1 MYKNKIL
8 VLNHLWTWRQALL
21 LLIIGGAAGIFG
33 PSVRADAQKRALLI
47 LSYHPTFP
55 TFFDQIEGVRSGFA
69 EQNIA
74 LDIEFMD
81 AKRFNDPQ
89 NLDNFY
95 QSLTYKLSKNPP
107 YDVILVADDNA
118 LAFVLAHEADL
129 FAGLPVVFFG
139 VNNQALA
146 LQQNENDLVTG
157 VIEAVSMR
165 ETVALM
171 SDLAPG
177 ADTIVVI
184 VDDTLAGQGDLQ
196 TLKSLAGEFPGLS
209 FEVLS
214 LTEMTFAELAV
225 ALQTVGVNTPVL
237 LLSAY
242 HDSAGTTLSF
252 DESLALITTNLKA
265 PLYHLWYHGMGK
277 GILGGVLIS
286 HFVQGQTA
294 ASLAVEILKGTPPSA
309 LPVIQISPNTAV
321 FDYKQMVRFGIRPSD
336 LPPDHVIINQPE
348 SFYVKYKN
356 LVWTLGSVFLV
367 LTGLVVVLSLGMARQ
382 RAVELQLRA
391 SREQYRTYVDSAP
404 YGVFVLDGYGRCL
417 DANSTAAE
425 LTGYNQ
431 TDLLNI
437 LFSSLT
443 TVDKPEKTLAFL
455 DQARRLGWGEQ
466 ELLFRRADGNTFHML
481 VKAVPIGSQEYLAF
495 CSDITERLRAEQ
507 ALQQS
512 HARLAQTLDQLTN
525 TQEQLLR
532 QERLAAVGQLAA
544 GIAHD
549 FNNILASIMLYADMA
564 SRDNHLAKVLRE
576 RMKTIVR
583 QAERGAT
590 LVQQILD
597 FARKS
602 IVDLRP
608 LDLSG
613 FIQETV
619 MLLERTLPETIS
631 VTLSQEP
638 GDYVIEAD
646 SARIQQV
653 ILNLALNAR
662 NAMPQ
667 GGSLRIALGKVPAET
682 PIRCV
687 CCDHSPG
694 GSWLSVAVSDT
705 GMGIPDEALAHIF
718 EPFFTTRAPLGSG
731 LGLAQVYG
739 IVKQHGGHIA
749 VETAVGQ
756 GTTFTFYLRAT
767 TADISAPTT
776 NKNGIPEGHQETIL
790 VVEDDAAVRTAL
802 IEILQVLNY
811 RTLSAANGREAIR
824 CIAQEPGEIALI
836 LSDQVMPEM
845 GGLEL
850 AQELLSQHIPGKI
863 LLVTGH
869 SLGETAVTQLPP
881 NILGWLKKPV
891 AIEIIAQEITAI
903 LGSEN

>member
-1 MYKNKIL
+1 ML
-8 VLNHLWTWRQALL
+8 
-21 LLIIGGAAGIFG
+21 GGMACFFQQPLHAE
-33 PSVRADAQKRALLI
+33 SQKRALLI

-55 TFFDQIEGVRSGFA
+55 TFFDQIEGVRSGF
-69 EQNIA
+69 EGQNIG

-81 AKRFNDPQ
+81 TKRFNDPQ

-95 QSLTYKLSKNPP
+95 QSLAYKISKNLP
-107 YDVILVADDNA
+107 YDIILVADDNA
-118 LAFVLAHEADL
+118 LAFVLTHEADL
-129 FAGLPVVFFG
+129 FADIPVVFFG
-139 VNNQALA
+139 VNNQELA
-146 LQQNENDLVTG
+146 LEQNENDLVTG

-165 ETVALM
+165 ETIALM
-171 SDLAPG
+171 SGLAPG
-177 ADTIVVI
+177 NDTIEVI
-184 VDDTLAGQGDLQ
+184 VDNTLGGQGDLQ
-196 TLKSLAGEFPGLS
+196 TLKNLAGEFPGLS
-209 FEVLS
+209 FKVIS
-214 LTEMTFAELAV
+214 LNDMTFAELAV
-225 ALQTVGVNTPVL
+225 TLQGLDASTPVL

-242 HDSAGTTLSF
+242 NDSAGTTLSF
-252 DESLALITTNLKA
+252 DESLALITTNLDA

-277 GILGGVLIS
+277 GVLGGVLIS

-294 ASLAVEILKGTPPSA
+294 ASLAVKILEGTPPSA

-321 FDYKQMVRFGIRPSD
+321 FDYSQMVRFGIRPSD

-348 SFYVKYKN
+348 TFYMKYKN
-356 LVWTLGSVFLV
+356 LVWTISGILLV
-367 LTGLVVVLSLGMARQ
+367 LSGLVVVLSVGMARQ
-382 RAVELQLRA
+382 RAIELQLRA
-391 SREQYRTYVDSAP
+391 SKERYRTYVDSAP

-417 DANSTAAE
+417 DANNTAAE

-437 LFSSLT
+437 PFSSLMT
-443 TVDKPEKTLAFL
+443 GHEPENTLIFL
-455 DQARRLGWGEQ
+455 DQARRLGRGEQ
-466 ELLFRRADGNTFHML
+466 ELLFRRADGDTFNML
-481 VKAVPIGSQEYLAF
+481 VKAVPIGFQEYLAF

-512 HARLAQTLDQLTN
+512 HTRLAQTLDQLTN

-564 SRDNHLAKVLRE
+564 SRDMHLSKVLRE
-576 RMKTIVR
+576 RMETIVR
-583 QAERGAT
+583 QTERGAA

-608 LDLSG
+608 LDLSD
-613 FIQETV
+613 FIKETV
-619 MLLERTLPETIS
+619 ALLERTLPENIR
-631 VTLSQEP
+631 VTLSLEP
-638 GDYVIEAD
+638 GEYVIEAD

-662 NAMPQ
+662 NAMLQ
-667 GGSLRIALGKVPAET
+667 GGILHIALRKIPAET
-682 PIRCV
+682 PIRCI
-687 CCDHSPG
+687 CCDHLPNG
-694 GSWLSVAVSDT
+694 PWLSVAVSDT
-705 GMGIPDEALAHIF
+705 GSGIPDEVLAHIF

-756 GTTFTFYLRAT
+756 GTTFTFYLHPAT
-767 TADISAPTT
+767 ANIPTLALPKISAP
-776 NKNGIPEGHQETIL
+776 KGRQETIL
-790 VVEDDAAVRTAL
+790 VVEDDASVRIAL
-802 IEILQVLNY
+802 IDVLQSLNY
-811 RTLSAANGREAIR
+811 RTLSAADGREAIR
-824 CIAQEPGEIALI
+824 CIAQEQGDIALI

-850 AQELLSQHIPGKI
+850 AQELLKQQIPGKI

-869 SLGETAVTQLPP
+869 SLGETAVDQLPP
-881 NILGWLKKPV
+881 NILGWLKKPL
-891 AIEIIAQEITAI
+891 AIETVAQEITAI
-903 LGSEN
+903 LGREN

>member
-1 MYKNKIL
+1 M
-8 VLNHLWTWRQALL
+8 VLNHFKAWRQALL
-21 LLIIGGAAGIFG
+21 VVMLAGIACFFG
-33 PSVRADAQKRALLI
+33 QAVHADTQKRALLI

-55 TFFDQIEGVRSGFA
+55 TFFDQIEGVRSGF
-69 EQNIA
+69 EGQNIA

-81 AKRFNDPQ
+81 TKRFTDPQ

-95 QSLTYKLSKNPP
+95 QSLAYKISKNPP
-107 YDVILVADDNA
+107 YDIILVADDNA
-118 LAFVLAHEADL
+118 LAFALMHEADL
-129 FAGLPVVFFG
+129 FAGIPVVFFG
-139 VNNQALA
+139 VNNQELA
-146 LQQNENDLVTG
+146 LRQNENDLVTG
-157 VIEAVSMR
+157 VIKAVSMR
-165 ETVALM
+165 ETIALM
-171 SDLAPG
+171 ADLSPG
-177 ADTIVVI
+177 TDSIAVI
-184 VDDTLAGQGDLQ
+184 VDDTLGGQGDLQ
-196 TLKSLAGEFPGLS
+196 TLNTLAGEFPGLS
-209 FEVLS
+209 FQVLS
-214 LTEMTFAELAV
+214 LTEMSFAELAV
-225 ALQTVGVNTPVL
+225 ALQAVDVGTPVL

-242 HDSAGTTLSF
+242 NDSAGTTLSF
-252 DESLALITTNLKA
+252 DESLALITANLQA

-277 GILGGVLIS
+277 GVLGGVLIS

-294 ASLAVEILKGTPPSA
+294 ASLAVKILQGTPPSA
-309 LPVIQISPNTAV
+309 LPVIHISPNMAV
-321 FDYKQMVRFGIRPSD
+321 FDYTQMVKFGIRPSD

-356 LVWTLGSVFLV
+356 LVWTISTIFLV
-367 LTGLVVVLSLGMARQ
+367 LSGLVIVLSVGMARQ
-382 RAVELQLRA
+382 RAIELQLRA
-391 SREQYRTYVDSAP
+391 SRERYRTYVDSAP

-417 DANSTAAE
+417 DANNKAAE

-431 TDLLNI
+431 NDLLNVP
-437 LFSSLT
+437 FSSLMVGHKHET
-443 TVDKPEKTLAFL
+443 TLIFL

-466 ELLFRRADGNTFHML
+466 ELLFRRADGATFNML

-512 HARLAQTLDQLTN
+512 HTRLAQTLDQLTN

-532 QERLAAVGQLAA
+532 HERLAAVGQLAA

-564 SRDNHLAKVLRE
+564 SRDAHLSKVFRE

-608 LDLSG
+608 LNLSD

-619 MLLERTLPETIS
+619 ALLERTLPENIS

-653 ILNLALNAR
+653 VLNLALNAR

-667 GGSLRIALGKVPAET
+667 GGSLHIALGKISAET

-687 CCDHSPG
+687 CCDHSPT

-705 GMGIPDEALAHIF
+705 GSGIPDEVLGHIF

-756 GTTFTFYLRAT
+756 GTTFTFYLHAT
-767 TADISAPTT
+767 TATT
-776 NKNGIPEGHQETIL
+776 SHFIMTKSGIPQGHQETIL
-790 VVEDDAAVRTAL
+790 VVEDDASVRTAL
-802 IEILQVLNY
+802 MDILQSLNY
-811 RTLSAANGREAIR
+811 RTLAAANGREAIR
-824 CIAQEPGEIALI
+824 CLTQEQSDIALI

-850 AQELLSQHIPGKI
+850 AQELLSQQIPGKI

-881 NILGWLKKPV
+881 NILGWLKKPL
-891 AIEIIAQEITAI
+891 AMETIAQEISAI
-903 LGSEN
+903 LASEN